1 MIKFPSLFRIL
12 WNANPIT
19 RKWIL
24 VIIDLLIVIL
34 SITLVLFFS
43 KFKNYIYPGS
53 IFSSSKDFFW
63 IYFLGLILSPIIN
76 LITFQYKAL
85 SRYSDVSAFYQILAR
100 NGFLFFLIYLAGIYY
115 FDEFNNQPSF
125 ILLWLISST
134 LQIFLRL
141 TIRDFVNYSLNLPN
155 KKIKNVIIYGAGENG
170 AQLAKNLMRLNSYK
184 IICFIDDDKKLWGRS
199 ILGILIKSP
208 NEIDFLKGKVN
219 QILLAVPKMKRER
232 RREII
237 DYLQKYKIPL
247 LSIPSV
253 TQLISGELT
262 IDNLQPISIDD
273 LLGREV
279 VKADKKLLE
288 TGIKNKIVL
297 ITGAGGSIGS
307 ELCIQIHNL
316 NPKKLIMFEM
326 NENNLYS
333 INKKLSNLQSKFEIK
348 AILGN
353 ACNFDLIQKIFEEN
367 EVDVVFHAAAYKH
380 VPLVEINPVEGLK
393 NNIISTFNICFAAEN
408 TSVENVVFIS
418 SDKAVRPTNIMGAS
432 KRLSELIIQAFS
444 EKCSKNEKYDLK
456 STIFS
461 MVRFGNVL
469 DSSGSVVPLFRNQIK
484 NGGPITLTHPKI
496 IRYFMT
502 ISEASQLVLQSL
514 SLAKGGDLFLLDMG
528 EPVPIKKLAEQM
540 IILNGKSLKNK
551 ENPEGDIEIKLIGL
565 RPGEK
570 LFEELLIDSES
581 STTEHPLIFRA
592 HEKSINHQ
600 KLFLSIKN
608 FIKVLN
614 DNDTFEALKVLKELV
629 PEWDKFSEKY

>member
-12 WNANPIT
+12 WNANPVT

-24 VIIDLLIVIL
+24 VIIDLLIVLL

-43 KFKNYIYPGS
+43 KFKNYIYPES
-53 IFSSSKDFFW
+53 IISSTKDFFW

-85 SRYSDVSAFYQILAR
+85 SRYSGVSAFYKIFAR
-100 NGFLFFLIYLAGIYY
+100 NGFLFFLIYLSGIYY

-141 TIRDFVNYSLNLPN
+141 TIRDFVNYSLNLPD
-155 KKIKNVIIYGAGENG
+155 KKTKNVVIYGAGENG

-184 IICFIDDDKKLWGRS
+184 ILCFLDDDKKLWGRS

-208 NEIDFLKGKVN
+208 NEIDFFKGKVN
-219 QILLAVPKMKRER
+219 QILLAVPNMKKER

-253 TQLISGELT
+253 TQLISGESA

-279 VKADKKLLE
+279 VKADEKLLE

-307 ELCIQIHNL
+307 ELCKQIYNL
-316 NPKKLIMFEM
+316 NPKKLILFEM

-333 INKKLSNLQSKFEIK
+333 INKKLSNLKRKFEIK

-353 ACNFDLIQKIFEEN
+353 ACNPDLIQKVFQEN
-367 EVDVVFHAAAYKH
+367 EVNVVFHAAAYKH

-393 NNIISTFNICFAAEN
+393 NNIISTFNVCTAAEN

-444 EKCSKNEKYDLK
+444 EKCSKNKKYDLK

-469 DSSGSVVPLFRNQIK
+469 DSSGSVVPLFRNQIR

-528 EPVPIKKLAEQM
+528 EPVLIKKLAEQM

-570 LFEELLIDSES
+570 LYEELLIDAES
-581 STTEHPLIFRA
+581 SNTEHPLIFRA
-592 HEKSINHQ
+592 HEQSINYQ
-600 KLFLSIKN
+600 KLFLRIDN
-608 FIKVLN
+608 LIQVLN
-614 DNDTFEALKVLKELV
+614 NYKTFEALKILKELV

>member
-1 MIKFPSLFRIL
+1 MIRFPSVFRVL
-12 WNANPIT
+12 WNANPIM

-24 VIIDLLIVIL
+24 VIIDLLIVQV
-34 SITLVLFFS
+34 SITVVIFISSLR
-43 KFKNYIYPGS
+43 NYIFS
-53 IFSSSKDFFW
+53 IPIDLNRSNLIW
-63 IYFLGLILSPIIN
+63 IYSLSLILSPIIN
-76 LITFQYKAL
+76 LITSQYKAL
-85 SRYSDVSAFYQILAR
+85 SRYSSVFSFYQILGR
-100 NGFLFFLIYLAGIYY
+100 NAFLFLVVYIVSLYYLE
-115 FDEFNNQPSF
+115 DFNIQLSF
-125 ILLWLISST
+125 ILLWLITST

-141 TIRDFVNYSLNLPN
+141 TIRDFVNYSLNLPS
-155 KKIKNVIIYGAGENG
+155 KKTKNVVIYGAGENG

-184 IICFIDDDKKLWGRS
+184 VICFIDDDKKLWGRS

-208 NEIDFLKGKVN
+208 NEIDYLKGKVS
-219 QILLAVPKMKRER
+219 QILLAVPNMRRER
-232 RREII
+232 RKEII
-237 DYLQKYKIPL
+237 EYLQKYKIPL
-247 LSIPSV
+247 LSIPSIG
-253 TQLISGELT
+253 QLISGEST
-262 IDNLQPISIDD
+262 VDNLQPISIDD

-288 TGIKNKIVL
+288 KGIKNKIVL

-393 NNIISTFNICFAAEN
+393 NNIISTFNICSAAEN

-570 LFEELLIDSES
+570 LFEELLIDAES

-600 KLFLSIKN
+600 KLFLGIKN

-614 DNDTFEALKVLKELV
+614 DHDTFEALKILKELV
-629 PEWDKFSEKY
+629 PEWDKFSGKY